1 MRVQLVL
8 FYGICLALV
17 TLSHH
22 KRSLGSRLL
31 ILCRVLNF
39 VQPGETFEVLVLGY
53 QFRHHL
59 FDFFLSWKGLLLLAF
74 FVYGDML
81 RRGVGKRR
89 LGRGILSYLNLIVVR
104 ALI

>member
-74 FVYGDML
+74 LVHL
-81 RRGVGKRR
+81 R
-89 LGRGILSYLNLIVVR
+89 LLSGLDLLSSLLLCPTPPLLAHTQI
-104 ALI
+104 